1 MKRPKRRDWQIE
13 KYWIIFYDKK
23 NNKTISG
30 VMDLKK
36 LLLSIVLLIF
46 LTPINAFAAINP
58 DIFDY
63 GYFGVTAEKT
73 KSSILLAEFPYNRH
87 QWETIEIDSD
97 GRYILRLYDGKGKV
111 VLQNILDGPQ
121 TLDLTTLQAN
131 GIQLQLS
138 KTTGSFARLKQGTTT
153 NPLNKTVIFTEND
166 DEF

>member
-1 MKRPKRRDWQIE
+1 MKKI
-13 KYWIIFYDKK
+13 
-23 NNKTISG
+23 
-30 VMDLKK
+30 
-36 LLLSIVLLIF
+36 LLSLIILIS

-58 DIFDY
+58 DVFDY
-63 GYFGVTAEKT
+63 GYFGVTTNKV

-111 VLQNILDGPQ
+111 VLQNILEGPQ
-121 TLDLTTLQAN
+121 TLDLNTLQAN

-138 KTTGSFARLKQGTTT
+138 KTTGSYARLVQGTTT